1 RPTGRLRG
9 VHCENQVRLVVIA
22 IRDITKGEEITVDY
36 SLTEW
41 GENAMVSLTVTMAI
55 VTMPDLFFPC
65 ALSLSLSLSLCV
77 SLSFFLS
84 LSLSRPPISAQHA
97 ADNNQAP

>member
-65 ALSLSLSLSLCV
+65 ALSLSLSLSLCL
-77 SLSFFLS
+77 SLFLS
-84 LSLSRPPISAQHA
+84 LSLSLSLSILSPSHILS
-97 ADNNQAP
+97 